1 MRAFGKR
8 GLVHNRK
15 IPHFGESCGEN
26 QALFLWAASLKQEPA
41 EVIQES
47 CLAPERGRNPLPL
60 GGGGCQRNSFHFE
73 TLFFGGLNRIMP
85 TSPPSELP
93 SHNAAIVIRERIKE
107 KRLFEAQF
115 LFGLLDE
122 DDVPAQERLVLEREL
137 DGLLAVVH
145 DLQVQANKY
154 IAEGEYVL
162 ARKMHREME
171 RIAIDVP
178 GLEYG
183 KRQLEAQDQKSSN
196 QSEAATLHEGTASS
210 ATAEDVPAHEPP
222 RKVAISDRV
231 GDWLDSLRAKDN
243 ALAGDTEA
251 NALGATERQET
262 EADRED
268 QEGEDEKP
276 SKGRKLLA
284 LAALLLFLVLGLMFL
299 NTMRNNSAHKA
310 QNQQQNKENVE
321 IKPLS
326 VQSGEGS
333 AEPGASSIRI
343 RELTIEESSGQ

>member
-1 MRAFGKR
+1 
-8 GLVHNRK
+8 
-15 IPHFGESCGEN
+15 
-26 QALFLWAASLKQEPA
+26 
-41 EVIQES
+41 
-47 CLAPERGRNPLPL
+47 
-60 GGGGCQRNSFHFE
+60 
-73 TLFFGGLNRIMP
+73 MP

-183 KRQLEAQDQKSSN
+183 KRQLEAQDQKAAN
-196 QSEAATLHEGTASS
+196 PSESAAPQEDSAAEASS
-210 ATAEDVPAHEPP
+210 AQEPP
-222 RKVAISDRV
+222 RKAALSDRV
-231 GDWLDSLRAKDN
+231 GDWLDSLRVNKEN

-251 NALGATERQET
+251 SPSDAAARKET
-262 EADRED
+262 EADEEEELEEER
-268 QEGEDEKP
+268 P
-276 SKGRKLLA
+276 SRGRRFLA
-284 LAALLLFLVLGLMFL
+284 LAALLLCLVLGLLFL
-299 NTMRNNSAHKA
+299 NTMRNNSAHTV
-310 QNQQQNKENVE
+310 QNQQQNKENIE

-326 VQSGEGS
+326 VQSGEG
-333 AEPGASSIRI
+333 AEESGSGSIRI
-343 RELTIEESSGQ
+343 GELTIEESGKP

>member
-1 MRAFGKR
+1 
-8 GLVHNRK
+8 
-15 IPHFGESCGEN
+15 
-26 QALFLWAASLKQEPA
+26 
-41 EVIQES
+41 
-47 CLAPERGRNPLPL
+47 
-60 GGGGCQRNSFHFE
+60 
-73 TLFFGGLNRIMP
+73 MP
-85 TSPPSELP
+85 TPPPSELP

-183 KRQLEAQDQKSSN
+183 KRQLEAQDQKTSS
-196 QSEAATLHEGTASS
+196 QSEAAGLHEGTASS
-210 ATAEDVPAHEPP
+210 ATTEDSPAHDPP
-222 RKVAISDRV
+222 RKVALSDRV

-251 NALGATERQET
+251 SALGAAENREAEADQET
-262 EADRED
+262 E
-268 QEGEDEKP
+268 QEGEDERP
-276 SKGRKLLA
+276 SKGRRLLA

-299 NTMRNNSAHKA
+299 NTMRNNSDHRA
-310 QNQQQNKENVE
+310 QNQQNKENVE

-326 VQSGEGS
+326 VQSGED
-333 AEPGASSIRI
+333 AEKPGTGSIRI
-343 RELTIEESSGQ
+343 GELTIEESSGQQ

>member
-1 MRAFGKR
+1 
-8 GLVHNRK
+8 
-15 IPHFGESCGEN
+15 
-26 QALFLWAASLKQEPA
+26 
-41 EVIQES
+41 
-47 CLAPERGRNPLPL
+47 
-60 GGGGCQRNSFHFE
+60 
-73 TLFFGGLNRIMP
+73 MP

-183 KRQLEAQDQKSSN
+183 KRQLEAQDQKAAN
-196 QSEAATLHEGTASS
+196 PSESAAPQEDSAAEASS
-210 ATAEDVPAHEPP
+210 AQDPP
-222 RKVAISDRV
+222 RKAALSDRV
-231 GDWLDSLRAKDN
+231 GDWLDSLRVNKEN

-251 NALGATERQET
+251 GESGAPDYKEREV
-262 EADRED
+262 DED
-268 QEGEDEKP
+268 EVLEGEEERP
-276 SKGRKLLA
+276 SKGRRLLA
-284 LAALLLFLVLGLMFL
+284 LAALLLFLVLGLLFL
-299 NTMRNNSAHKA
+299 NTMRDNSAQKA
-310 QNQQQNKENVE
+310 KNQQQNKENIE

-333 AEPGASSIRI
+333 EESGTSRIRI
-343 RELTIEESSGQ
+343 GDLTIEENSKP